1 MVLKLIQKIKFG
13 PHTLEII
20 NAWYLNILPITFC
33 AKVYFLF
40 LFLIYIYIRK
50 KILSNLFESITPV
63 LHDIFFFNL
72 FKQFNVHVYF
82 YYCLIG

>member
-1 MVLKLIQKIKFG
+1 MMVLKLIQKIKFG

-63 LHDIFFFNL
+63 LHDIFF
-72 FKQFNVHVYF
+72 
-82 YYCLIG
+82 

>member
-1 MVLKLIQKIKFG
+1 MMVSKLIQKIKFG

-40 LFLIYIYIRK
+40 LFLIYIYIYK
-50 KILSNLFESITPV
+50 KKNII
-63 LHDIFFFNL
+63 
-72 FKQFNVHVYF
+72 
-82 YYCLIG
+82 

>member
-1 MVLKLIQKIKFG
+1 MMVSKLIQKIKFG

-40 LFLIYIYIRK
+40 LFLIYIYIYIYIRK

-63 LHDIFFFNL
+63 LHDIFF
-72 FKQFNVHVYF
+72 
-82 YYCLIG
+82 